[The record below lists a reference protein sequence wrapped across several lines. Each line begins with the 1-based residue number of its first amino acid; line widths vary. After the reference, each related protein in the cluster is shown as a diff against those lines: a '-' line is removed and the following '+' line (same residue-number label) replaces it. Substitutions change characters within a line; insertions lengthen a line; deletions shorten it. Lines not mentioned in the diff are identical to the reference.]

1 MSNARRVIGSVTI
14 AGLVALGSPTTSAQ
28 GQNVPGGSIEAQ
40 QLVSAARPAGITA
53 KQMENVALRIATAQ
67 AIVTRLR
74 ADAISADGVDPAA
87 WQQAT
92 IDSLL
97 ALPLSALQ
105 RVGAEAYSAEALSA
119 AIARTHDDPELIGDT
134 DEDLVYFPITP
145 CRFGDT
151 RAVGG
156 RIDGIRGF
164 DVVNNGATYG
174 GLASCN
180 PTALFGVG
188 ENSFGALALNVT
200 IVDPTVAPGFVA
212 VKPTAASPVTSLL
225 NWYQAGA
232 SVQAANLGIV
242 TLDQS
247 GNLDEYVVQTS
258 APVHVIQDIFGAF
271 LAPHATALQCID
283 VENSVVVAN
292 NDQISWPPGL
302 QASCPANYSL
312 SGGGNRYAGAVTG
325 FFWWNSYPAG
335 NTWTTAGRNVTGGNV
350 TVTVTAK
357 CCRVPGR

>member
-1 MSNARRVIGSVTI
+1 MSNARRVIGSLTI
-14 AGLVALGSPTTSAQ
+14 AGLVSLAAPTTLAQ
-28 GQNVPGGSIEAQ
+28 DQSTPGQAQ
-40 QLVSAARPAGITA
+40 SNNAQRTESARPAGITA

-271 LAPHATALQCID
+271 LAPHATALSITEVSSATTPIGAGAGITLPFIACPAGYSVTGGGVDADQFGVYT
-283 VENSVVVAN
+283 VESRSDVAN
-292 NDQISWPPGL
+292 NRWVC
-302 QASCPANYSL
+302 AVN
-312 SGGGNRYAGAVTG
+312 NTTGAV
-325 FFWWNSYPAG
+325 A
-335 NTWTTAGRNVTGGNV
+335 TARC
-350 TVTVTAK
+350 TAT
-357 CCRVPGR
+357 CARVPGR